1 MQKIDDLIDAIS
13 ASQKNLIDALI
24 QTKVLLYRLG
34 RKDLAE
40 WVTNEITGYPE
51 GAQLPQYRILRAAVR
66 GDVSNGTY
74 SYQNYALP
82 TAHLSAEDR
91 SSVESVRLG
100 HSIAALE
107 GLVEDD
113 KKSLTF
119 PLSPDYAGYLFNH
132 SLGSGYSVQQAWRVA
147 GSGRTAQVLAHVR
160 SSLLEFLL
168 ELNEKIGPNMTEN
181 EVKQV
186 AQSPETSSMF
196 SNAIFGDNVTIV
208 VGNHNHQSINNQI
221 SKGDF
226 NALAEQLKLSK
237 VDERDI
243 QSLEAA
249 LHEDGQA
256 PELTQQKFGPQVK
269 AWIASM
275 MTKAIDASW
284 QIELGVAGGLLT
296 TALQR
301 YYGW

>member
-1 MQKIDDLIDAIS
+1 M
-13 ASQKNLIDALI
+13 
-24 QTKVLLYRLG
+24 
-34 RKDLAE
+34 
-40 WVTNEITGYPE
+40 
-51 GAQLPQYRILRAAVR
+51 
-66 GDVSNGTY
+66 
-74 SYQNYALP
+74 
-82 TAHLSAEDR
+82 
-91 SSVESVRLG
+91 
-100 HSIAALE
+100 
-107 GLVEDD
+107 
-113 KKSLTF
+113 
-119 PLSPDYAGYLFNH
+119 
-132 SLGSGYSVQQAWRVA
+132 
-147 GSGRTAQVLAHVR
+147 
-160 SSLLEFLL
+160 
-168 ELNEKIGPNMTEN
+168 
-181 EVKQV
+181 
-186 AQSPETSSMF
+186 
-196 SNAIFGDNVTIV
+196 TIV